1 MDTSSLITI
10 LTLIIGFLSGCTMV
24 CLKLIFKSKCSDVNL
39 CCNFIRIKRDINN
52 EIKAEQMEL
61 QNMNNENNTER
72 RSKLD
77 RSATLRD
84 INMVV

>member
-10 LTLIIGFLSGCTMV
+10 LTLIIGFLSGFTMI

-52 EIKAEQMEL
+52 EIKAEEMEL
-61 QNMNNENNTER
+61 KSFDNNNNNK
-72 RSKLD
+72 SKLD
-77 RSATLRD
+77 RTTTLRD